1 VPVGHQSF
9 SQPLALVVH
18 FCFRI
23 RAALL
28 EVPIGSWMFQ
38 QRDRMFKTVL
48 FPIDQSREAREAAD
62 VVTQLMK
69 VHQSDR
75 LVLLSVVEPAEDAD
89 RVMTSPEAVAE
100 LLTNAKKL
108 FAEAGILA
116 ETLER
121 EGKPAFVICD
131 VADEVGAQ
139 VIVMGCRGIG
149 LTEGG
154 ATDSVT
160 SRVINLSPCPV
171 LVVP

>member
-1 VPVGHQSF
+1 M
-9 SQPLALVVH
+9 
-18 FCFRI
+18 
-23 RAALL
+23 
-28 EVPIGSWMFQ
+28 PIGSGVFQ
-38 QRDRMFKTVL
+38 QRDRMFKTIL

-62 VVTQLMK
+62 VVTQLIQ
-69 VHQSDR
+69 VHKSDR

-108 FAEAGILA
+108 FAEAGIIA

-149 LTEGG
+149 LTEDG
-154 ATDSVT
+154 AADSVT